1 MVDMDKY
8 IETIKLEANE
18 FRKELNLPK
27 VHSNFATKSKTND
40 RSKSDRRDNSKKYA
54 GEGKDHKDCDSKR
67 STYNKKEHY
76 KAQDNDNRFDRNDS
90 FDSKRNSQKNF
101 DRIDSN
107 PRDHKKNYNQ
117 DVGDSYGSYKKL
129 DSIKEIPCT
138 QLKPN
143 NYASDLSIAS
153 QRSSIAS
160 LNSNFDFDRVL
171 IDYRISKSLI
181 ARHMTIEID
190 SINNVDLINEIMTH
204 KISNQVVMLINSDSA
219 LARNNVVNLQKNFGI
234 FCLTCVEET
243 DEKDVEV
250 YSNLHSNFRPISTTS
265 SFLAQNHDYFK
276 IPDIIINYDLRWNY
290 VKFLLRFLSYRISF
304 CSKYSIEPK
313 LISIYHIGTTES
325 RRLLSRLKDFF

>member
-1 MVDMDKY
+1 
-8 IETIKLEANE
+8 
-18 FRKELNLPK
+18 
-27 VHSNFATKSKTND
+27 
-40 RSKSDRRDNSKKYA
+40 
-54 GEGKDHKDCDSKR
+54 
-67 STYNKKEHY
+67 
-76 KAQDNDNRFDRNDS
+76 
-90 FDSKRNSQKNF
+90 
-101 DRIDSN
+101 
-107 PRDHKKNYNQ
+107 
-117 DVGDSYGSYKKL
+117 
-129 DSIKEIPCT
+129 
-138 QLKPN
+138 
-143 NYASDLSIAS
+143 
-153 QRSSIAS
+153 
-160 LNSNFDFDRVL
+160 
-171 IDYRISKSLI
+171 
-181 ARHMTIEID
+181 MTIEID

-204 KISNQVVMLINSDSA
+204 KISSQVVMLINSDSA